1 MRNKTKTGVKMKN
14 NKEWIVKDGKFN
26 KENLNKMILAEI
38 KKDMK
43 RNGKTISDEKW
54 EEFVKKVEAL

>member
-1 MRNKTKTGVKMKN
+1 MKN